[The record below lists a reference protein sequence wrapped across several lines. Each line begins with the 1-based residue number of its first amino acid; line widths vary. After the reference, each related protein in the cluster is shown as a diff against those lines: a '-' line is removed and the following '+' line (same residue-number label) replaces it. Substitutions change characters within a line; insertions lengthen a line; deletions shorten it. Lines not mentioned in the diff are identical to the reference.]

1 VIILLYILAGF
12 IMLAFAKALCFFTL
26 DFKLALQQ
34 NGALQAPAA
43 GSQLTQVAPNE
54 ILKPFCIYLQFSF
67 LVMGMQG
74 VAWPASLSKAFEA
87 MQVLFAPASPQSL
100 SLECVL
106 PRNIALPVPVQV
118 FLLTVAMPVLLM
130 VALLGYETAKAY
142 FTSKRPSSP
151 IGPSAFAVEK
161 ERLVAQSIIV
171 CFLFYPIM
179 LRSVMSLF
187 ACVPLDDPV
196 SLPYVANAV
205 GSFWAAD
212 MTQQCYTGY
221 HRWVAFG
228 LGLPLLV
235 LLVLAL
241 PVTMLGFILRHR
253 KDLYSDKFRHFSFMF
268 SMYRPKKAWWEVVV
282 LLQTATLV
290 AISVFGFG
298 LGTYYS
304 CLLLTAALAFT
315 MVLHLWSR
323 PYTSMVAGRTS
334 LRGLACVF
342 FTSFAALSFL
352 PTGTVSGQASVN
364 QAYAITAGAVVLILN
379 AVYVVSVG
387 VELVR
392 AVRWTA
398 VASLARKV
406 MGVCCALRGE
416 QQGGR
421 EDVNPE
427 SIYSG
432 KAGPPPEREEA

>member
-1 VIILLYILAGF
+1 MA
-12 IMLAFAKALCFFTL
+12 
-26 DFKLALQQ
+26 
-34 NGALQAPAA
+34 
-43 GSQLTQVAPNE
+43 
-54 ILKPFCIYLQFSF
+54 
-67 LVMGMQG
+67 
-74 VAWPASLSKAFEA
+74 
-87 MQVLFAPASPQSL
+87 
-100 SLECVL
+100 
-106 PRNIALPVPVQV
+106 
-118 FLLTVAMPVLLM
+118 
-130 VALLGYETAKAY
+130 
-142 FTSKRPSSP
+142 
-151 IGPSAFAVEK
+151 
-161 ERLVAQSIIV
+161 
-171 CFLFYPIM
+171 
-179 LRSVMSLF
+179 
-187 ACVPLDDPV
+187 
-196 SLPYVANAV
+196 
-205 GSFWAAD
+205 
-212 MTQQCYTGY
+212 QQCYTGY
-221 HRWVAFG
+221 HHWVAFG

-235 LLVLAL
+235 VLVLAL

-253 KDLYSDKFRHFSFMF
+253 KDLYSDQFRHFSFMF

-352 PTGTVSGQASVN
+352 PTGIVSGQASVN

-379 AVYVVSVG
+379 AVYVGSVG

-406 MGVCCALRGE
+406 MGVCCAVRGE

-421 EDVNPE
+421 KHVNPE
-427 SIYSG
+427 SVYSG